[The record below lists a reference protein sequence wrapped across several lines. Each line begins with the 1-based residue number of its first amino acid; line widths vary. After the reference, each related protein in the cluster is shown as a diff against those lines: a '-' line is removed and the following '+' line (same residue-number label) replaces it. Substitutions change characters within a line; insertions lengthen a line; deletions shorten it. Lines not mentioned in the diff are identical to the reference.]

1 MAVET
6 QEILSYP
13 LGLHHDLT
21 MGEEYRQL
29 QQQGPVKVQ
38 LPYGEPAWLATRYD
52 DCRTVY
58 TDKRFGKAYGV
69 GRETPRMI
77 PNRIADD
84 PDNLAYMDTARHT
97 RVRRLALAAFST
109 PQAERSRSWIQAI
122 VDDALDAFAAGGNPS
137 DWEEHVAWPVPLR
150 VICRILGVAD
160 EDIATYRGW
169 IDQLLSP
176 QSPPEVKT
184 EMQGNLLGYI
194 RARIAERRESPTDDA
209 LSMLVS
215 ARDDNDALSEEELVK
230 LSMNLFLAGFETTA
244 SMIGSSMWT
253 LMANHEVWEELVADR
268 SLVPAALEEL
278 WRFVPTFRHGWP
290 PVRWALEDIEL
301 SGGVVIPAGEPV
313 IPEVMIA
320 NRDESVFPHGWEL
333 DIHRENPMPHLSLAY
348 GSHRCLGAA
357 VAMMEIDL
365 TLRTTL
371 DRFPDLHLSV
381 PADQVDWSTTSFMRS
396 PAVLPLTW

>member
-1 MAVET
+1 VTATTE
-6 QEILSYP
+6 EIISYP
-13 LGLHHDLT
+13 LGLHDDLT
-21 MGEEYRQL
+21 LGEEYRRL
-29 QQQGPVKVQ
+29 QDQGPVKAQ
-38 LPYGEPAWLATRYD
+38 LPYGEPAWVATRYD
-52 DCRTVY
+52 DCRMVF

-77 PNRIADD
+77 PTRIADD
-84 PDNLAYMDTARHT
+84 GNNLAYMDTARHT
-97 RVRRLALAAFST
+97 RVRRLALAAFSV

-122 VDDALDAFAAGGNPS
+122 VDESLDAFEAAGQPS
-137 DWEEHVAWPVPLR
+137 DWEAHVAWPVPLR
-150 VICRILGVAD
+150 VICNILGVVD
-160 EDIATYRGW
+160 DDIPTYRGW
-169 IDQLLSP
+169 IDRLLSP
-176 QSPPEVKT
+176 KSSPEVKA

-194 RARIAERRESPTDDA
+194 RARIAERREAPTDDA

-253 LMANHEVWEELVADR
+253 LMQHHDVWEELVADR

-290 PVRWALEDIEL
+290 PVRWALEDIEM
-301 SGGVVIPAGEPV
+301 SGGVVVPAGEPV
-313 IPEVMIA
+313 VPEVMLA
-320 NRDESVFPHGWEL
+320 NRDESVFPDGWTF

-357 VAMMEIDL
+357 VAMMELDL

-371 DRFPDLHLSV
+371 DRIPGLHLSV
-381 PADQVDWSTTSFMRS
+381 PAAEVAWSETSFMRS
-396 PAVLPLTW
+396 PSQLPLTW